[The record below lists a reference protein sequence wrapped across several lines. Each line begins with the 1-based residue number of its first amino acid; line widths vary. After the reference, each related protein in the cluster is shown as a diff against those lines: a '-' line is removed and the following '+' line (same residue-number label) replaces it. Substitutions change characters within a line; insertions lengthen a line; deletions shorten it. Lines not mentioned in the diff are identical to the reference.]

1 MYVHL
6 QYFILNTVNNAR
18 ISYTLLTQNKPN
30 AMAEAFALADEFLMV
45 SDQTNPNLQPTLPK
59 NEQNPATSTTPKKF
73 QIISPVTGK

>member
-1 MYVHL
+1 MSLSKREQVAL
-6 QYFILNTVNNAR
+6 QLL
-18 ISYTLLTQNKPN
+18 STLLTQNKPN